1 MDKGSFSLEQF
12 LHELKTPLMSLTIVL
27 EELEHDKS
35 DELIA
40 IAKNSAKHID
50 SLLQQAKSNLNN
62 SLYNKIYLN
71 QEIKQVTSI
80 LSPIAKSKGIEIKF
94 GDELNLDVER
104 DTLFKAVDFRQVLIN
119 LIGNALKYAP
129 ENSEV
134 LIKLSTNNELS
145 IENKGYKITDYEQ
158 GQVLRGGVRLS
169 NSINVEGSGLG
180 LKLTSQILSKYGSE
194 LKFDGSY
201 DGVKVYFVLS

>member
-12 LHELKTPLMSLTIVL
+12 LHELKTPLMSLTLVL
-27 EELEHDKS
+27 DELEHDKS
-35 DELIA
+35 DELIE

-80 LSPIAKSKGIEIKF
+80 LSPIAKNKGIELKF
-94 GDELNLDVER
+94 GEELNLDVER

-129 ENSEV
+129 ENSRV
-134 LIKLSTNNELS
+134 LIKLSEKNELS
-145 IENKGYKITDYEQ
+145 IENKGYKISDYEQ

-194 LKFDGSY
+194 LKFDSDY